1 MFGKFLSK
9 ISNFFFGEIS
19 KYIAPKFKELTK
31 LLAITAI
38 EEDVQTYLSNSLFLS
53 FLFGICLEFLMIFV
67 MLKLNILFSVFSFFL
82 TIIISFTF
90 AVFIFMTLYKYPHY
104 LINSNKR
111 ELEEELEISIKHLS
125 VLQDSKMG
133 VKDVLLLFQKIETN
147 ILLTSESK
155 KILAMSD
162 LNNNLKST
170 LKYICNN
177 TYSEKEYD
185 FFSKLID
192 VLDNKATLS
201 KVIFEYLDSTEQLRK
216 EREERKRSKITLLFE
231 INIFLFLL
239 IFILIFSV
247 FLMPFYKDSIREIL
261 FVIAIAFPIMELI
274 LIFILH
280 K

>member
-31 LLAITAI
+31 LLAITDI

>member
-31 LLAITAI
+31 LLAITDI

-201 KVIFEYLDSTEQLRK
+201 KVISDYLESTEQLRK